1 MLHMKNEITL
11 QMLLQTTSNN
21 IADKQH
27 YRNFIFSI
35 NLMSI
40 STKIRQTL
48 AVHPEIKNAALFCE
62 RLQI

>member
-40 STKIRQTL
+40 STKDYKFEVL
-48 AVHPEIKNAALFCE
+48 AKI
-62 RLQI
+62 